1 LQLEPELLRKPLTL
15 LLAPTMRL
23 LVWAP
28 LLIAGIGASADSA
41 GLYPPGLLPIINRAN
56 GLFSA
61 GQYNDA
67 ARAYSE
73 AIGTYVVLY
82 VLRRE
87 RRALRSLL

>member
-1 LQLEPELLRKPLTL
+1 
-15 LLAPTMRL
+15 MRL
-23 LVWAP
+23 LALAL

-73 AIGTYVVLY
+73 AIGTCMF
-82 VLRRE
+82 
-87 RRALRSLL
+87 